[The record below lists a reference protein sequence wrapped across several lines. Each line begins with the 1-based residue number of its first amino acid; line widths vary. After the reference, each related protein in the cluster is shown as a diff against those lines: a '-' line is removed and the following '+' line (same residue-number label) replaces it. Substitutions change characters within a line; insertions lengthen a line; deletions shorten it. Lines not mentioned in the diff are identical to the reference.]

1 MLAGIAAQHGYSRE
15 EALQVMRDPEA
26 LAETHDIAT
35 AAAEQGIQGVP
46 FFVFDN
52 RLALSGAQP
61 AEVFERALRIAIG
74 DEPMPG

>member
-1 MLAGIAAQHGYSRE
+1 MLLPILLQIAAIAQPATVPAPVS
-15 EALQVMRDPEA
+15 
-26 LAETHDIAT
+26 AT

-74 DEPMPG
+74 DEPMPS